1 MESQVSPEVLSFL
14 QKSFDQMKS
23 EESFVS
29 YDPTYLFKDPGMS
42 PSDAL
47 FEIIMNIYD
56 LLVDDP
62 NRKIDFHTWVET
74 KGDKQIA
81 INFRDN
87 GPAFENGVD
96 NIKNILFKIGA
107 HNKDGNEDYVGE
119 AGVGAK
125 EAMAALG
132 TRWEVTWSP
141 GGGNPINKV
150 ILDEKTTG
158 KDNNNVEK
166 IGMDENEEL
175 GRSNE
180 SFFHIRVSNLRRQ
193 ITNPSK
199 MHDRIAKK
207 FQTKMKDHGNNVRIF
222 TCQPEK
228 KNAKPV
234 QPIGDPLF
242 VIGEGFDPIS
252 NYIKFK
258 GITIAYKLGYL
269 QKDQEMYSA
278 PSGPYFVI
286 ERAGVK
292 LIDTCMVAENVQN
305 MLIKGVSGG
314 KHHLRQAYIS
324 IDCIK
329 IQPAKIKNNINDQD
343 ELTVSI
349 LEAVG
354 NDKNVRKWLSQVRIY
369 NSQNTPSETV
379 ISEERLKRQQKVLDK
394 MTSILQEQFKDTG
407 LNIQLGN
414 SFSSVPVGAKPTKRY
429 LKNNKKNAA
438 NKKPVQNN
446 SSSLSVGGKTY
457 PLIVRHSRFGDGT
470 ERFGWRTTKEG
481 FVIEINE
488 DWSGLDT
495 ETLRGSKRTREQN
508 VEYTNVIADFYSE
521 FALRNIINEEGN
533 VSLESIEE
541 VRTNKSKVLST
552 LYG

>member
-1 MESQVSPEVLSFL
+1 MENQVSPEILSLL
-14 QKSFDQMKS
+14 QKTVDQMKP
-23 EESFVS
+23 EEPFVS
-29 YDPTYLFKDPGMS
+29 YDPALLFKDPIMS
-42 PSDAL
+42 AGDSL
-47 FEIIMNIYD
+47 FEIIMNVYD

-62 NRKIDFHTWVET
+62 NRKIDFYTWIET

-87 GPAFENGVD
+87 GPAFENGED
-96 NIKNILFKIGA
+96 NIKKILFKIGA
-107 HNKDGNEDYVGE
+107 QNKGGNENYVGE

-141 GGGNPINKV
+141 GGGKPINKV
-150 ILDEKTTG
+150 VLDEKTTG
-158 KDNNNVEK
+158 KNNNNVEK

-175 GRSNE
+175 GRSEE

-199 MHDRIAKK
+199 MHGRIAKK
-207 FQTKMKDHGNNVRIF
+207 FQTKMGDHGNNVRIF

-242 VIGEGFDPIS
+242 VTGEGFDPIS
-252 NYIKFK
+252 NVTKFK
-258 GITIAYKLGYL
+258 GITIHYKLGYL
-269 QKDQEMYSA
+269 QKDQELYNAS
-278 PSGPYFVI
+278 SGPYFVI

-292 LIDTCMVAENVQN
+292 LIDTCVVSEKIQN
-305 MLIKGVSGG
+305 MLIKGISGG

-324 IDCIK
+324 VDCIK
-329 IQPAKIKNNINDQD
+329 IHPAKIKNNIHDDD

-349 LEAVG
+349 LETVG
-354 NDKNVRKWLSQVRIY
+354 NDQNVRKWLSKVRIY

-414 SFSSVPVGAKPTKRY
+414 SFSSVPVGAKPIKRY

-438 NKKPVQNN
+438 NKKKPVQNN
-446 SSSLSVGGKTY
+446 SSPLSVGGKTY
-457 PLIVRHSRFGDGT
+457 PLIVLSLRLM
-470 ERFGWRTTKEG
+470 K
-481 FVIEINE
+481 I
-488 DWSGLDT
+488 GLV
-495 ETLRGSKRTREQN
+495 LIRKH
-508 VEYTNVIADFYSE
+508 
-521 FALRNIINEEGN
+521 L
-533 VSLESIEE
+533 EE
-541 VRTNKSKVLST
+541 VRERENKM
-552 LYG
+552 